1 MILQVSLYI
10 PVISTWQLTGFDEI
24 CDCTLMHSE
33 LEHPRAPNVILHEK
47 HTALISSCKH
57 FMRKYSMLS
66 LYLSMT
72 VEQFGLYH
80 VIKNNK
86 SVMCQTLYNI
96 VVYFYM
102 VLYTRN
108 IVHCVILLD

>member
-1 MILQVSLYI
+1 
-10 PVISTWQLTGFDEI
+10 
-24 CDCTLMHSE
+24 
-33 LEHPRAPNVILHEK
+33 
-47 HTALISSCKH
+47 
-57 FMRKYSMLS
+57 MLS

-86 SVMCQTLYNI
+86 SVMCQTLYIMI

-108 IVHCVILLD
+108 IVRCVILLD